1 MKETKVYVMSIDS
14 IPEGLNY
21 QDITD
26 QDFMNYAEFEGDVYS
41 LRGFENAVNQEDFD
55 FVNSVIRII

>member
-1 MKETKVYVMSIDS
+1 MKELKVYVIDVDL
-14 IPEGLNY
+14 IPDGLSY

-26 QDFMNYAEFEGDVYS
+26 QDFMNYAEFEGTVYS

-55 FVNSVIRII
+55 FINTVIRFI

>member
-1 MKETKVYVMSIDS
+1 MKELKVYVIDVDL
-14 IPEGLNY
+14 IPDGLSY

-26 QDFMNYAEFEGDVYS
+26 QDFMNYAEFEGTVYS

-55 FVNSVIRII
+55 FINTVIRII